1 MHAQL
6 PRWLRPRPAVLLL
19 GTLALAGCADAPRE
33 VDPGRPATSPTSPA
47 VASAHGGGAPASAA
61 APGDA
66 SEAQGGLKWKVPGGW
81 KEGPERPMRAATYL
95 VPAAGGD
102 REGAECAVFYFGQG
116 QGGGV
121 EANLTRWIGQ
131 FEQPDGS
138 PSASRAKQQ
147 KETVNGLPV
156 TTIDLSGTF
165 LGGPGM
171 APGEGKKESYRLL
184 GAIVEGP
191 QGAVFFKLTGP
202 AKTVAAAQGDFQS
215 LLKSVGR

>member
-1 MHAQL
+1 
-6 PRWLRPRPAVLLL
+6 
-19 GTLALAGCADAPRE
+19 
-33 VDPGRPATSPTSPA
+33 
-47 VASAHGGGAPASAA
+47 
-61 APGDA
+61 
-66 SEAQGGLKWKVPGGW
+66 
-81 KEGPERPMRAATYL
+81 
-95 VPAAGGD
+95 
-102 REGAECAVFYFGQG
+102 
-116 QGGGV
+116 
-121 EANLTRWIGQ
+121 
-131 FEQPDGS
+131 
-138 PSASRAKQQ
+138 
-147 KETVNGLPV
+147 V